1 MKKVNISTIK
11 AELSKYLRFAK
22 SGQEVLIMDRNQPV
36 AKLVGIDAQTP
47 LKMKE
52 PQADLK
58 SILQKADMR
67 TFSEKN
73 DILDTLLIDRE
84 DRF

>member
-22 SGQEVLIMDRNQPV
+22 AGQEILIMDRDQPV
-36 AKLVGIDAQTP
+36 AKLVGVGVPTSCHITEP
-47 LKMKE
+47 KSNLKE
-52 PQADLK
+52 T
-58 SILQKADMR
+58 LQKADSR
-67 TFSEKN
+67 SFSETN
-73 DILDTLLIDRE
+73 DILKTLLEDRE